1 MGSNNADPRDRGFIR
16 HLRNSVDLSFFNSNK
31 NFNLLNYD
39 QFLDML
45 EDFPIVDNSYVNL
58 NTLPRFQKKKYVVLS
73 VNIFSLSSKF
83 NDLASYIDS
92 LTSKN
97 ITIIA
102 LLVQETWGANNVF
115 SFPNF
120 KFDYINRTNRSGGGV
135 AIYAN
140 CNYKPKFKNKIMI
153 VSNNLHIF

>member
-1 MGSNNADPRDRGFIR
+1 MGSDNADPRDRGFIR

-58 NTLPRFQKKKYVVLS
+58 NTLPKFQKKKYMVLS

-92 LTSKN
+92 LTL
-97 ITIIA
+97 ILPT
-102 LLVQETWGANNVF
+102 
-115 SFPNF
+115 
-120 KFDYINRTNRSGGGV
+120 
-135 AIYAN
+135 
-140 CNYKPKFKNKIMI
+140 
-153 VSNNLHIF
+153 